1 VTAGRPSSSDG
12 TYCAPASV
20 APACA
25 IDAPEQLRRCDA
37 LHWGDNSSAVA
48 AIVKGY
54 SSMPD
59 SARLVHATHALLA
72 GMEVRAWFEYVR
84 TKANVSDEPSRDD
97 LSQVR
102 YECLCGGDETLVG
115 VVRSALVSAPIAAA
129 MPPAAWLRGGR
140 DEGVAAAWVRRGLA
154 A

>member
-1 VTAGRPSSSDG
+1 
-12 TYCAPASV
+12 
-20 APACA
+20 
-25 IDAPEQLRRCDA
+25 
-37 LHWGDNSSAVA
+37 
-48 AIVKGY
+48 
-54 SSMPD
+54 MPD
-59 SARLVHATHALLA
+59 SVRLVHATHALLA
-72 GMEVRAWFEYVR
+72 GMEVRAWFAYVR

-140 DEGVAAAWVRRGLA
+140 DEGVAAAWVRRGLRLRDVGSLHRRVSRRCPA
-154 A
+154 HAPGPHTGEGC